1 MVYQSRAQGQFRNL
15 HRRNEATRSK
25 ESRGKG
31 TERRKRSSISAEAT
45 ESSSRRNNCLQF
57 HHRTNSRRH
66 RSPAVERNIECLR
79 LERIAGVAGGEG
91 RARQDHLDG
100 ILAGPL
106 AESRSSLVEAQRF
119 NELANRNRFP
129 ATNHLTRERE
139 RKKWVYSWEG
149 PSSSALVFF
158 LRAFLHPLLIL
169 FFRHWIR
176 STTSPC
182 TYVSRNTFV
191 LDARN
196 FFFVCTSWKYL
207 KVEYTCYENERN

>member
-1 MVYQSRAQGQFRNL
+1 MFIKQPSQQRRNTTKTQFTTPSLNFLKATIKKITKAPMVYQSRAQGQFRNL
-15 HRRNEATRSK
+15 HRRNEATRSM

-66 RSPAVERNIECLR
+66 RSPAAERNIECLR

-139 RKKWVYSWEG
+139 RKKGVYS
-149 PSSSALVFF
+149 
-158 LRAFLHPLLIL
+158 
-169 FFRHWIR
+169 
-176 STTSPC
+176 
-182 TYVSRNTFV
+182 
-191 LDARN
+191 
-196 FFFVCTSWKYL
+196 
-207 KVEYTCYENERN
+207 